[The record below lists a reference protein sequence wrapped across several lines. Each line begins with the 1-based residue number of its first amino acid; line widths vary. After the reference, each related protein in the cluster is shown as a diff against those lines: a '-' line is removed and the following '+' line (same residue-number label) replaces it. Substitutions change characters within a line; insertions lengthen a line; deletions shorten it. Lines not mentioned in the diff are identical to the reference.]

1 MPRVSKR
8 PEILVFEAEAKS
20 SLPVA
25 ESFHR
30 RGFRVVAASS
40 RRCCASYYSRS
51 VRERIAMPSEVHE
64 PDACLAF
71 LLRLVRR
78 RRFEMIV
85 PLGDIVT
92 GLVSQHRD
100 EFARYS
106 KFVVVPYD
114 TFRLGRDKVETM
126 KAAARCGVPLPNTW
140 YPEERALDQIA
151 REVEYPVLV
160 KPAVANGAR
169 GIHYVHDQGE
179 LIRTYDEVFR
189 AFGRT
194 FVQELIPHT
203 GMQYKADI
211 ILDRDGTL
219 LAGVAYNKIRY
230 YPPAGGSSVLN
241 KSVRYPELL
250 DHAAR
255 LARGIGWFGMCDFDF
270 IHDVRDNAPKIMEIN
285 PRFPESFRMCAIAGV
300 DFPEILHRMACGEKV
315 RPVLEYK
322 TDRYLRFL
330 AGDALWFLTTRGQR
344 FRTRPSFFNF
354 FDPSTTDNLWS
365 LRDPGPMIGY
375 LLENGLIMLN
385 ARERAFRYRLEQAR
399 H

>member
-1 MPRVSKR
+1 MVKR
-8 PEILVFEAEAKS
+8 PEVLVFEAEAKS

-40 RRCCASYYSRS
+40 KPCCASFYSRS
-51 VRERIAMPSEVHE
+51 VRERIVMPSEVRE
-64 PDACLAF
+64 PEACLAF
-71 LLRLVRR
+71 LLDLVRR
-78 RRFEMIV
+78 RRFEMII
-85 PLGDIVT
+85 PLGDVVT
-92 GLVSQHRD
+92 DLVSRNRE
-100 EFARYS
+100 EFSECA
-106 KFVVVPYD
+106 KLVVVPYD
-114 TFRLGRDKVETM
+114 VFRYGRDKVETM

-140 YPEERALDQIA
+140 YPEEQDLNQIA
-151 REVEYPVLV
+151 REVQYPVLV

-169 GIHYVHDQGE
+169 GIHYVHDKEE
-179 LIRTYDEVFR
+179 LVRKYDEVSK

-194 FVQELIPHT
+194 FVQELIPHA

-219 LAGVAYNKIRY
+219 LAGVVYNKIRY

-241 KSVRYPELL
+241 KSVHHPELL
-250 DHAAR
+250 EYATR
-255 LARGIGWFGMCDFDF
+255 LARSIGWFGMCDFDF
-270 IHDVRDNAPKIMEIN
+270 IHDVRDNTPKIMEIN

-300 DFPEILHRMACGEKV
+300 DFPDILYRMACGEKV

-330 AGDALWFLTTRGQR
+330 AGDALWFLTAKGRR
-344 FRTRPSFFNF
+344 FKTKPCFFNF
-354 FDPSTTDNLWS
+354 FDPNTTDNLWS

-375 LLENGLIMLN
+375 LLENFRIMFN
-385 ARERAFRYRLEQAR
+385 AQERAFRYRLGQAQR
-399 H
+399 R